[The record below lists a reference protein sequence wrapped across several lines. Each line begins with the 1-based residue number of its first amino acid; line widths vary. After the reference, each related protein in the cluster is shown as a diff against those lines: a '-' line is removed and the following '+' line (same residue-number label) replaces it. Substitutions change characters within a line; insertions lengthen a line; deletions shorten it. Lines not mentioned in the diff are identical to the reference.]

1 MKAVENIL
9 SIPTRLI
16 KNKYFNLG
24 FKVILVLLVTFA
36 IYRQVFS
43 KENIDEIWTLF
54 LASMSTKN
62 LVWLGI
68 AIGLMPINW
77 AFETM
82 KFRTLIDRF
91 EKQNFWRSY
100 QAIMAGVTF
109 SILTPNRIGEYG
121 GRVLLVKP
129 ENNWK
134 AVIATLVGSFSQLL
148 VLLTMGLISMI
159 FFANIYLDMEP
170 FMLTGFLFLGSI
182 FIFAMLFVFFN
193 ISVLVPVAKKIPFYN
208 RFKKVFKNLK
218 LLNQYDSTELSKTLF
233 YSFCRYGIYTLQYYF
248 IVKFFGIEIGFTAA
262 IIGIG
267 TIFLLQTSIPV
278 IPLMGLIVRGKVALF
293 VWGIF
298 SNNSI
303 AILASTFGLWI
314 LNLIVPALLGMI
326 FIANINVLKNMGY
339 ESKKNK

>member
-1 MKAVENIL
+1 MKAVQNIL

-24 FKVILVLLVTFA
+24 FKVILAMLVA
-36 IYRQVFS
+36 LVIYRQVFS
-43 KENIDEIWTLF
+43 KENIDDIWALF
-54 LASMSTKN
+54 LASMSTTN
-62 LVWLGI
+62 LVWLVI
-68 AIGLMPINW
+68 AIALMPINW

-82 KFRTLIDRF
+82 KFRTLIERF

-100 QAIMAGVTF
+100 QAILAGVTF

-148 VLLTMGLISMI
+148 VLLTMGLISLI
-159 FFANIYLDMEP
+159 FFANIYLDLEP
-170 FMLTGFLFLGSI
+170 IMLSGFLFLGSI
-182 FIFAMLFVFFN
+182 FVFVMLFVFFN
-193 ISVLVPVAKKIPFYN
+193 ISVLVPVAKRIPFYN

-218 LLNQYDSTELSKTLF
+218 LLNQYNTKELTKTLF
-233 YSFCRYGIYTLQYYF
+233 FALCRYGIYTLQYYF
-248 IVKFFGIEIGFTAA
+248 ILKFFGIEISFAAA

-267 TIFLLQTSIPV
+267 TIFLLQTSV
-278 IPLMGLIVRGKVALF
+278 PLPPIMGLFMRGEVALF

-298 SNNSI
+298 SNNQI

-314 LNLIVPALLGMI
+314 LNLIVPALIGMI
-326 FIANINVLKNMGY
+326 FIANINVLKTLGY
-339 ESKKNK
+339 ESNKDK

>member
-1 MKAVENIL
+1 MKAVQNIL

-24 FKVILVLLVTFA
+24 FKVILALLVVSV

-43 KENIDEIWTLF
+43 KENIEEIWVLF
-54 LASMSTKN
+54 LSSMSSAN

-68 AIGLMPINW
+68 AIALMPINW

-91 EKQNFWRSY
+91 EKQGFWRSY

-148 VLLTMGLISMI
+148 VLLTMGLISLI

-170 FMLTGFLFLGSI
+170 LMLTGFLFLGSLV
-182 FIFAMLFVFFN
+182 IFAMLFVFFN
-193 ISVLVPVAKKIPFYN
+193 ISVLVPIAKKIPFYN

-218 LLNQYDSTELSKTLF
+218 LLNKYNPKELSTTLF
-233 YSFCRYGIYTLQYYF
+233 YALCRYGIYTLQYF
-248 IVKFFGIEIGFTAA
+248 FMLKFFGIEISFAAA

-267 TIFLLQTSIPV
+267 TIFLLQTSIPLPPV
-278 IPLMGLIVRGKVALF
+278 MGLPMRGKVALF

-298 SNNSI
+298 SNNPI
-303 AILASTFGLWI
+303 AILASTYGLWI
-314 LNLIVPALLGMI
+314 LNLIVPALIGMI
-326 FIANINVLKNMGY
+326 FIANINVLKTLGY
-339 ESKKNK
+339 ESKKDK